1 GLVPPDDVLV
11 WRQVLAQPS
20 LQLGSRTWARLAD
33 GTPLITAERRG
44 RGWIVLF
51 HTSADTSWS
60 NLSLS
65 GLFVA
70 MLQRIVAL
78 AEGVPG
84 AATTALPALSVLDG
98 FGRAEAPPATARP
111 IAVSELQEA
120 GLDGVAV
127 GPVHPPG
134 LYGSAQ
140 ARHALNLGPSVGHPA
155 ALAGLPQGITVSGF
169 AASREVDLKP
179 WLLAAAVLLTLIEFL
194 LSLGLRGLLQSPL
207 GRRATILGAI
217 TLVLLAQ
224 PQAARAQATDDEFAL
239 AATLETRLAYVITDF
254 AEIDEMSRAGL
265 SGLTRLLDRRTA
277 VEGGEPLGVDLELD
291 ELVFFPLLYWPV
303 LPEQRQLS
311 PAALAKVDAFM
322 KNGGTILFDTRDEQ
336 MLVSQPGFGRLGA
349 GSPARQRLRQL
360 LNRLDV
366 PPLVPVPQ
374 QHILTKAFYLL
385 QQFPGRWSGGPVWVE
400 RHAGGVND
408 GVSALVIGSHDW
420 AAAWAV
426 DDQGRPLAAV
436 VPGGE
441 RQRETAFRFGIN
453 LVMYTLTGN
462 YKSDQVHVP
471 AILERLGQ

>member
-1 GLVPPDDVLV
+1 
-11 WRQVLAQPS
+11 
-20 LQLGSRTWARLAD
+20 QLGSRTWARLAD

-265 SGLTRLLDRRTA
+265 SGLTRLL
-277 VEGGEPLGVDLELD
+277 
-291 ELVFFPLLYWPV
+291 
-303 LPEQRQLS
+303 
-311 PAALAKVDAFM
+311 
-322 KNGGTILFDTRDEQ
+322 
-336 MLVSQPGFGRLGA
+336 
-349 GSPARQRLRQL
+349 
-360 LNRLDV
+360 
-366 PPLVPVPQ
+366 
-374 QHILTKAFYLL
+374 
-385 QQFPGRWSGGPVWVE
+385 
-400 RHAGGVND
+400 
-408 GVSALVIGSHDW
+408 
-420 AAAWAV
+420 
-426 DDQGRPLAAV
+426 
-436 VPGGE
+436 
-441 RQRETAFRFGIN
+441 
-453 LVMYTLTGN
+453 
-462 YKSDQVHVP
+462 
-471 AILERLGQ
+471 